1 MQYTHLTS
9 QIRAT
14 TTTERELIRAT
25 VGESGIAGETIDV
38 ETFSF
43 ISYM

>member
-14 TTTERELIRAT
+14 STTERELTRAT
-25 VGESGIAGETIDV
+25 VGASGIAGKIKDRFNL
-38 ETFSF
+38 FS
-43 ISYM
+43 I